1 MRVALF
7 HFREL
12 SSLLMCLDTMNPLKI
27 DVWSDVVCPFCY
39 LGKRKLEHALEK
51 LGLTDQVVVE
61 WHSFQLDTTFPKGT
75 SVLATEHLAQRKGI
89 PMASLETAQQRLTDQ
104 GKLYGIDFRFDRAM
118 NFNTLDVHRLLLW
131 SKSFQKADALK
142 TALFKAHFTNG
153 LDLSKSEILKQIA
166 VSIGLDGEAALHVLN
181 SQHYSAEV
189 QQDIANA
196 QQIGIR
202 GVPFFV
208 FNKKTAL
215 SGAQPDSVFEEVI
228 QQAITAIP

>member
-1 MRVALF
+1 MP
-7 HFREL
+7 
-12 SSLLMCLDTMNPLKI
+12 DLKI

-39 LGKRKLEHALEK
+39 LGKHKLEHALKK
-51 LGLTDQVVVE
+51 LGLADQADVE
-61 WHSFQLDTTFPKGT
+61 WHSFQLDNTFPKGT

-89 PMASLETAQQRLTDQ
+89 SLASIETAQQRLTDQ
-104 GKLYGIDFRFDRAM
+104 GKAYGIDFQFDQAL
-118 NFNTLDVHRLLLW
+118 NFNTLDVHRLLHW
-131 SKSFQKADALK
+131 SKSFQKADVLK
-142 TALFKAHFTNG
+142 TALFKAHFTDG
-153 LDLSKSEILKQIA
+153 LDLSKSETLKQI
-166 VSIGLDGEAALHVLN
+166 VIGVGLDGEATFSIIN

-189 QQDIANA
+189 QQDMDTA

-228 QQAITAIP
+228 QQAITANP